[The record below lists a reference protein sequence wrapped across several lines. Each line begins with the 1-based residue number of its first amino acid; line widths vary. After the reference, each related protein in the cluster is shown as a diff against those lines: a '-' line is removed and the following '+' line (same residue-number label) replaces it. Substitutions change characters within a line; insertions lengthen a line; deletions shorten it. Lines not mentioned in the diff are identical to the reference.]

1 MKDKRYRPLV
11 DKLFYLLAVPTFI
24 IVALPTVICG
34 ILAPN
39 TLYIMLPI
47 FVFTAYFF
55 VSPLFGYVE
64 LRDYELYIKYGF
76 MMSRTIPYNKIR
88 KIEKERKAISTS
100 FLSIKNALDHVNI
113 RYNTFDTTT
122 VSLKDEEDFLSELN
136 AKCNGRLL

>member
-1 MKDKRYRPLV
+1 MKDKRYTPKV

-64 LRDYELYIKYGF
+64 LRDDELYIKYGF

-100 FLSIKNALDHVNI
+100 ILSIKNALDHINI
-113 RYNTFDTTT
+113 RYNTFDMTT

-136 AKCNGRLL
+136 AKCNSRLL